1 MLNSGQ
7 MISFNLKK
15 EPTRKKI
22 GSKRISDMTKDV
34 RKVLSQEN
42 QGIIVM
48 VRN

>member
-1 MLNSGQ
+1 

-15 EPTRKKI
+15 EAIKRKI
-22 GSKRISDMTKDV
+22 ASKRTTDMTKDV

-42 QGIIVM
+42 QGLIVM